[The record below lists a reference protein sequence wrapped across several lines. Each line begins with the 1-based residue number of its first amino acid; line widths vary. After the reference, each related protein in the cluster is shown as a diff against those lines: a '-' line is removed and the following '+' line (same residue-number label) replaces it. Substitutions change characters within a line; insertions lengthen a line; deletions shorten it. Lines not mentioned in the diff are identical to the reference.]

1 MYYMIYCEDAPNSFE
16 KRRSVRSA
24 HLQHLEVLNHEN
36 RLLLAGPLY
45 QKESSEPYPFDVT
58 GSLII
63 ADFPNIEAAKAWAAA
78 DPYSTAEIFARI
90 TVLPFN
96 KVLP

>member
-1 MYYMIYCEDAPNSFE
+1 VYYLIYGEDAADSFE
-16 KRRSVRSA
+16 KRRSVAHA
-24 HLQHLEVLNHEN
+24 HLQYLATLQQQN

-45 QKESSEPYPFDVT
+45 QQDTDEPYPFAVN

-63 ADFPNIEAAKAWAAA
+63 ADFSNIDLAKAWAAA
-78 DPYSTAEIFARI
+78 DPYTTAGVFAKI
-90 TVLPFN
+90 TVSPFK